1 MEWLIGFAI
10 VDIVAKLDFVTVGRT
25 WALTQDL
32 PVRNLLLTMRRLEM
46 LDRAMKT
53 RVTRTHNILGLIC
66 LVNISMP
73 QRKITLGILR
83 VTVVEV
89 YKKFLRKTQ
98 GSLFIMG
105 KYFLKELQLLFL
117 LLTLSYRWFFRLM
130 TKYCIVYRI
139 LEWKKYVND
148 QNL

>member
-10 VDIVAKLDFVTVGRT
+10 VDIVAKLDFVAVGRT

-32 PVRNLLLTMRRLEM
+32 PVRNLLLTMRRLE
-46 LDRAMKT
+46 LLYRAMKT
-53 RVTRTHNILGLIC
+53 RVTRAHNILGLIC

-98 GSLFIMG
+98 GSLLIMG
-105 KYFLKELQLLFL
+105 KYFLRNCNYYFC
-117 LLTLSYRWFFRLM
+117 F
-130 TKYCIVYRI
+130 
-139 LEWKKYVND
+139 
-148 QNL
+148 